1 VLKNLIQN
9 SITHSDKEKGLIEL
23 GATESEND
31 FQFFIRDN
39 GVGIAEAYHD
49 KIFKVFTKLDS
60 NNKSSGIGLSIVK
73 KIIDFI
79 KEEFGWRVRKKGDY
93 ILFYNT

>member
-1 VLKNLIQN
+1 VLL
-9 SITHSDKEKGLIEL
+9 
-23 GATESEND
+23 ESEND

-49 KIFKVFTKLDS
+49 KIFKVFTRIDS

-79 KEEFGWRVRKKGDY
+79 KEEFGWRVRKKRDY
-93 ILFYNT
+93 ILQYLKLMEEANLNYIDELSGDDLDF

>member
-1 VLKNLIQN
+1 VLQNLIQN

-49 KIFKVFTKLDS
+49 KIL
-60 NNKSSGIGLSIVK
+60 KSS
-73 KIIDFI
+73 
-79 KEEFGWRVRKKGDY
+79 R
-93 ILFYNT
+93 N

>member
-1 VLKNLIQN
+1 LTFDRRNSKNYFYTQNIQISILTDFKIYGNSFRFKQVLQNLIQN

-39 GVGIAEAYHD
+39 GVGIAEAT
-49 KIFKVFTKLDS
+49 FL
-60 NNKSSGIGLSIVK
+60 KSS
-73 KIIDFI
+73 
-79 KEEFGWRVRKKGDY
+79 R
-93 ILFYNT
+93 N

>member
-1 VLKNLIQN
+1 MGTVSGLNKCYKKFKILLPIV
-9 SITHSDKEKGLIEL
+9 TRGLIEL

-31 FQFFIRDN
+31 FQIFIRDN

-60 NNKSSGIGLSIVK
+60 NNK
-73 KIIDFI
+73 IIWNRSFDS
-79 KEEFGWRVRKKGDY
+79 
-93 ILFYNT
+93 